1 MTCYLK
7 VPLEFTHFFT
17 PDRRIGIM
25 VNRIAAPA
33 ALLTLLNL
41 LPSATLAQTVASLQ
55 VAPQTME
62 VGVGERKSLL
72 VTAYDSRGNVV
83 PAAQFSWR
91 STQPG
96 VARVESTPATPN
108 IGYVIGVS
116 EGVVRIL
123 VQVGA
128 ISESVTVSVT
138 GGCGTQ
144 GTGDAAQLQVVP
156 NPILLLLTEERVL
169 EARFIRADGGP
180 ASCGRVLWRS
190 LRAEVAAVDQQGHV
204 IGITQ
209 GNGVIE
215 ANGGAGLVDR
225 VVVQVTTDSFRFRR
239 DMLSLSPAEDD
250 TVVVVVPAQSFRPIA
265 NRELQWAVTPLDVA
279 LVSTNGVVTGLTEGS
294 AELIARAFGKEARM
308 PVVVHRPIRF
318 LSVLPRADE
327 GTVFIPLNGYVTFDV
342 RMEDASRAVIEEAR
356 PSWMIE
362 DPSVISIDQAT
373 ARVTGRKMGT
383 TRLHAS
389 ARGATAE
396 AVWNIEVVGPNVT
409 IDRRR
414 VGLGKGEGVSLRAAF
429 VDDDGNR
436 LADANDLKW
445 TSLAPDVA
453 IVDDR
458 GNVTGVGFGGA
469 RIVAITDWG
478 EADTI
483 EVFVQGQLLVAGYN
497 AEGVSDLYTLDLDS
511 MMVVARITDDMAT
524 EVAARYSPDGTR
536 IAYVSNAV
544 DGIKIL
550 VMDADGSDQRRL
562 TSAPD
567 SIVEDSPEWTPDG
580 SRIVYSSGGSIWII
594 NVDGS
599 DPRQLTSGGTRDD
612 QPAVSPDGTVIAYR
626 SAGRRGT
633 DIYLMSIDGQQQRP
647 LRETSE
653 LEMAPAWI
661 SDGQLAYLSLQ
672 GRRRNQIQVVMRVD
686 LTTIAPTQLPPF
698 LVSVQGYAISADGT
712 TMAFTVQEQENRRP
726 VRKLFIMPLTG
737 AGAGIPVEV
746 PRVAPVEQFFFPAFR
761 R

>member
-1 MTCYLK
+1 
-7 VPLEFTHFFT
+7 
-17 PDRRIGIM
+17 M

-41 LPSATLAQTVASLQ
+41 QPSATLAQTVVSLQ
-55 VAPQTME
+55 VAPQTVE

-83 PAAQFSWR
+83 PAARFSWT

-116 EGVVRIL
+116 EGVVQIR

-138 GGCGTQ
+138 GGCGIQ

-156 NPILLLLTEERVL
+156 NPVLLLLTEERTL
-169 EARFIRADGGP
+169 EARFIRVDGAP
-180 ASCGRVLWRS
+180 ASCGRVSWRS

-225 VVVQVTTDSFRFRR
+225 VVVRVTTDSFRFRR
-239 DMLSLSPAEDD
+239 DRLSLSPAEDD
-250 TVVVVVPAQSFRPIA
+250 TVVVVVPAQSNRPIA
-265 NRELQWAVTPLDVA
+265 NRELQWAVTNPDVA

-294 AELIARAFGKEARM
+294 TEVIARAFAKTARM
-308 PVVVHRPIRF
+308 PVVVHRPIGALF
-318 LSVLPRADE
+318 VQPRTDE
-327 GTVFIPLNGYVTFDV
+327 GTIFIPLNGSVTFV
-342 RMEDASRAVIEEAR
+342 VEIVDANDNVIEEAR
-356 PSWMIE
+356 PSWVIE
-362 DPSVISIDQAT
+362 DRSVITIDQAT

-383 TRLHAS
+383 TRLIAR
-389 ARGATAE
+389 ARGVQDV
-396 AVWNIEVVGPNVT
+396 VWDVEVVGPNIT

-414 VGLGKGEGVSLRAAF
+414 VGLSKGEGVSLRAAF
-429 VDDDGNR
+429 MDDDGNR
-436 LADANDLKW
+436 LADADNLTW

-453 IVDDR
+453 IVDGR

-469 RIVAITDWG
+469 RIVASSDWG
-478 EADTI
+478 EADTV

-497 AEGVSDLYTLDLDS
+497 TEGVPDLYTFDPDS
-511 MMVVARITDDMAT
+511 IAAIVRITDDVAT
-524 EVAARYSPDGTR
+524 EVVARYSPDGTR
-536 IAYVSNAV
+536 IVYVSNAV
-544 DGIKIL
+544 GGIKIL

-567 SIVEDSPEWTPDG
+567 SILEDSPAWTPDG
-580 SRIVYSSGGSIWII
+580 SRIVYSSDGRIWII
-594 NVDGS
+594 NADGS
-599 DPRQLTSGGTRDD
+599 DPQQLTSAGTRDN
-612 QPAVSPDGTVIAYR
+612 QPAVSPDGTMIAYQ
-626 SAGRRGT
+626 STGRRGA
-633 DIYLMSIDGQQQRP
+633 DIHLMSIDGQQQRP

-653 LEMAPAWI
+653 LEMAPAWFP
-661 SDGQLAYLSLQ
+661 DGQLAYLSQQ
-672 GRRRNQIQVVMRVD
+672 GSRRNQVQIVMRVD
-686 LTTIAPTQLPPF
+686 LSTGGTPTRVTPSGI
-698 LVSVQGYAISADGT
+698 SVQGYAISADGNT
-712 TMAFTVQEQENRRP
+712 LAFTVQEQVNRKP
-726 VRKLFIMPLTG
+726 MRKLFIMPLTG

-746 PRVAPVEQFFFPAFR
+746 LHVPPLQQFFFPAFR

>member
-1 MTCYLK
+1 
-7 VPLEFTHFFT
+7 
-17 PDRRIGIM
+17 M

-55 VAPQTME
+55 VAPQTVE

-83 PAAQFSWR
+83 PAAQFSWS

-96 VARVESTPATPN
+96 VARVESPPATPN
-108 IGYVIGVS
+108 IGYVVGVS

-123 VQVGA
+123 VQVGE

-225 VVVQVTTDSFRFRR
+225 VVVRVTTDSFRFRR

-250 TVVVVVPAQSFRPIA
+250 TVVVVVPAQGNRSIA
-265 NRELQWAVTPLDVA
+265 NRELQWAIADNDVA

-294 AELIARAFGKEARM
+294 TEVIARAFAKTARM
-308 PVVVHRPIRF
+308 SVVVHRPIRF
-318 LSVLPRADE
+318 LDVLPRPDE
-327 GTVFIPLNGYVTFDV
+327 GTVFIPLNGFVTFDV
-342 RMEDASRAVIEEAR
+342 RMLDANDVLIEEAS
-356 PSWMIE
+356 PSWVIE
-362 DPSVISIDQAT
+362 DRSIITIDQAT

-383 TRLHAS
+383 TRLIAR
-389 ARGATAE
+389 ARGVE
-396 AVWNIEVVGPNVT
+396 ASWDVEVVGPNVT

-414 VGLGKGEGVSLRAAF
+414 VGLSKGERAFLRAAF
-429 VDDDGNR
+429 VDDAGNR
-436 LADANDLKW
+436 LADANDLTW

-469 RIVAITDWG
+469 RIVASSDWG

-483 EVFVQGQLLVAGYN
+483 EVFVQGQVLVAGYN
-497 AEGVSDLYTLDLDS
+497 EEGVPDLYTFDLDS
-511 MMVVARITDDMAT
+511 MTVMAKITDDMAT

-536 IAYVSNAV
+536 IAYVSNALG
-544 DGIKIL
+544 GIKIL

-562 TSAPD
+562 TSTPD
-567 SIVEDSPEWTPDG
+567 SIVEDSPVWTPDG
-580 SRIVYSSGGSIWII
+580 SRIVYSSASSIWII
-594 NVDGS
+594 NADGS
-599 DPRQLTSGGTRDD
+599 DPRQLTSGDTRDN
-612 QPAVSPDGTVIAYR
+612 QPAVSPDGTAIAYR
-626 SAGRRGT
+626 SAGRRGA

-653 LEMAPAWI
+653 LEMAPVWFP
-661 SDGQLAYLSLQ
+661 DGQLAYLSQQ
-672 GRRRNQIQVVMRVD
+672 GSRRNPLQVVMRVN
-686 LTTIAPTQLPPF
+686 LTTAGTPTQVTPSRI
-698 LVSVQGYAISADGT
+698 SVQGYAISADGNT
-712 TMAFTVQEQENRRP
+712 VAFTVQVQENRRP
-726 VRKLFIMPLTG
+726 MRKLFIMPLTG

-746 PRVAPVEQFFFPAFR
+746 PRVPPLEQFFFPAFR

>member
-1 MTCYLK
+1 
-7 VPLEFTHFFT
+7 
-17 PDRRIGIM
+17 M

-41 LPSATLAQTVASLQ
+41 LPSATLAQTVVSLQ
-55 VAPQTME
+55 VAPQTVE

-83 PAAQFSWR
+83 PAARFSWS

-116 EGVVRIL
+116 EGIARIL

-128 ISESVTVSVT
+128 MSEAVTVSVT
-138 GGCGTQ
+138 RGCGIQ

-156 NPILLLLTEERVL
+156 NPVLLLLTEERVL

-180 ASCGRVLWRS
+180 ASCGRVSWRS

-250 TVVVVVPAQSFRPIA
+250 TVAVVVPAQSYRPIA
-265 NRELQWAVTPLDVA
+265 NRELQWAITNPDVA
-279 LVSTNGVVTGLTEGS
+279 LVSTSGVVTGLTEGS
-294 AELIARAFGKEARM
+294 TEVIARAFAKTARIS
-308 PVVVHRPIRF
+308 VVVHRPIRF
-318 LSVLPRADE
+318 LEVLPRPDD
-327 GTVFIPLNGYVTFDV
+327 GTVFIPLNGSVTFDV
-342 RMEDASRAVIEEAR
+342 QMLDADTVLIEEAR
-356 PSWMIE
+356 PSWVIE
-362 DPSVISIDQAT
+362 DRSIITIDQAA

-383 TRLHAS
+383 TRLIAR
-389 ARGATAE
+389 ARGVEATWD
-396 AVWNIEVVGPNVT
+396 VEVVGPNIT

-414 VGLGKGEGVSLRAAF
+414 VGLSKGEQVSLRAAF

-436 LADANDLKW
+436 LADANDLTW
-445 TSLAPDVA
+445 TSLASDVA
-453 IVDDR
+453 IVDAR

-469 RIVAITDWG
+469 RIVASSAWG
-478 EADTI
+478 EADTV
-483 EVFVQGQLLVAGYN
+483 EVFVQGQLLVAGYDT
-497 AEGVSDLYTLDLDS
+497 EGVPDLYTFDPDS
-511 MMVVARITDDMAT
+511 MMVMVRITDDMAT
-524 EVAARYSPDGTR
+524 EVVARYSPDGTR
-536 IAYVSNAV
+536 IAYVSNALG
-544 DGIKIL
+544 GIKIL

-562 TSAPD
+562 TYTPD
-567 SIVEDSPEWTPDG
+567 SILEDSPVWTPDG

-599 DPRQLTSGGTRDD
+599 DPRQLTSGSTRDN
-612 QPAVSPDGTVIAYR
+612 QPAVSPDGTMIAYQ
-626 SAGRRGT
+626 STGRRGA
-633 DIYLMSIDGQQQRP
+633 DIHLMSIDGQQQRP

-653 LEMAPAWI
+653 LEMAPAWFP
-661 SDGQLAYLSLQ
+661 DGQLAYLSQQ
-672 GRRRNQIQVVMRVD
+672 GSRRNQIQIVMRVD
-686 LTTIAPTQLPPF
+686 LTTGGTPTRVTPSGI
-698 LVSVQGYAISADGT
+698 SVQGYTISADGNT
-712 TMAFTVQEQENRRP
+712 VAFTVQEQVNRRP
-726 VRKLFIMPLTG
+726 MRKLFIMPLTG
-737 AGAGIPVEV
+737 AAAGIPVEV
-746 PRVAPVEQFFFPAFR
+746 PPVPPLQQFFFPAFR

>member
-1 MTCYLK
+1 ML
-7 VPLEFTHFFT
+7 
-17 PDRRIGIM
+17 
-25 VNRIAAPA
+25 NRIAAPA

-41 LPSATLAQTVASLQ
+41 LPSAALAQTVASLQ
-55 VAPQTME
+55 VAPQNVE

-83 PAAQFSWR
+83 PAARFSWS

-116 EGVVRIL
+116 EGEVRIL

-128 ISESVTVSVT
+128 ISESVTVRVT
-138 GGCGTQ
+138 GGCGIP

-156 NPILLLLTEERVL
+156 NPVLLLLTEERVL
-169 EARFIRADGGP
+169 EARFIRVDGGP
-180 ASCGRVLWRS
+180 ASCGRVSWRS
-190 LRAEVAAVDQQGHV
+190 LRPEVAAVDQQGHV

-215 ANGGAGLVDR
+215 ANGGAGLVHR
-225 VVVQVTTDSFRFRR
+225 VVVRVTTDSFRFRR

-250 TVVVVVPAQSFRPIA
+250 TVVVVVPAQSYRPIA
-265 NRELQWAVTPLDVA
+265 NRELQWAITNPDVA

-294 AELIARAFGKEARM
+294 TEVIARAFAKTARM
-308 PVVVHRPIRF
+308 SVVVHRPIRF
-318 LSVLPRADE
+318 LAVLPRLDE
-327 GTVFIPLNGYVTFDV
+327 GTVFIPLNGSVTFDV
-342 RMEDASRAVIEEAR
+342 RMLDANDVVVEEAR
-356 PSWMIE
+356 PSWVIE
-362 DPSVISIDQAT
+362 DRSVITMDQAT

-383 TRLHAS
+383 TRLI
-389 ARGATAE
+389 ARARDVE
-396 AVWNIEVVGPNVT
+396 AVWDVEVVGPNIT

-414 VGLGKGEGVSLRAAF
+414 VGLSKGERVSLRAAF

-453 IVDDR
+453 IVDER

-469 RIVAITDWG
+469 RIVASSDWG

-483 EVFVQGQLLVAGYN
+483 EVFVQGQVLVAGYD
-497 AEGVSDLYTLDLDS
+497 AEGASDLYTFDPDS
-511 MMVVARITDDMAT
+511 MMVMARITDDMAT
-524 EVAARYSPDGTR
+524 EIAARYSPDGTR
-536 IAYVSNAV
+536 IAYVLNAI
-544 DGIKIL
+544 GGMNIL

-562 TSAPD
+562 TSTPD
-567 SIVEDSPEWTPDG
+567 AIFEDSPVWTPDG
-580 SRIVYSSGGSIWII
+580 SRIVYSSAGSIWII
-594 NVDGS
+594 NADGS
-599 DPRQLTSGGTRDD
+599 DPRQLTSGDARDN
-612 QPAVSPDGTVIAYR
+612 QPAVSPDGTMIAYQ
-626 SAGRRGT
+626 STGRRGA

-647 LRETSE
+647 LRETRE
-653 LEMAPAWI
+653 REMAPAWFP
-661 SDGQLAYLSLQ
+661 DGQLAYLGQQ
-672 GRRRNQIQVVMRVD
+672 GSRRNQIQVVMRVN
-686 LTTIAPTQLPPF
+686 LTTAGTPTQVTPLRI
-698 LVSVQGYAISADGT
+698 SVQGYAISADGNT
-712 TMAFTVQEQENRRP
+712 VAFTVQERENRRP

-746 PRVAPVEQFFFPAFR
+746 PRVPPLEQFFFPAFR

>member
-1 MTCYLK
+1 ML
-7 VPLEFTHFFT
+7 
-17 PDRRIGIM
+17 
-25 VNRIAAPA
+25 NRIAAPA

-41 LPSATLAQTVASLQ
+41 LPSAALAQTVASLQ
-55 VAPQTME
+55 VAPQNVE

-83 PAAQFSWR
+83 PAARFSWS

-116 EGVVRIL
+116 EGEVRIL

-128 ISESVTVSVT
+128 ISESVTVRVT
-138 GGCGTQ
+138 GGCGIP

-156 NPILLLLTEERVL
+156 NPVLLLLTEERVL
-169 EARFIRADGGP
+169 EARFIRVDGGP
-180 ASCGRVLWRS
+180 ASCGRVSWRS
-190 LRAEVAAVDQQGHV
+190 LRPEVAAVDQQGHV

-215 ANGGAGLVDR
+215 ANGGAGLVHR
-225 VVVQVTTDSFRFRR
+225 VVVRVTTDSFRFRR

-250 TVVVVVPAQSFRPIA
+250 TVVVVVPAQSYRPIA
-265 NRELQWAVTPLDVA
+265 NRELQWAITNPDVA

-294 AELIARAFGKEARM
+294 TEVIARAFAKTARM
-308 PVVVHRPIRF
+308 SVVVHRPIRF
-318 LSVLPRADE
+318 LAVLPRLDE
-327 GTVFIPLNGYVTFDV
+327 GTVFIPLNGSVTFDV
-342 RMEDASRAVIEEAR
+342 RMLDANDVVVEEAR
-356 PSWMIE
+356 PSWVIE
-362 DPSVISIDQAT
+362 DRSVITMDQAT

-383 TRLHAS
+383 TRLI
-389 ARGATAE
+389 ARARDVE
-396 AVWNIEVVGPNVT
+396 AVWDVEVVGPNIT

-414 VGLGKGEGVSLRAAF
+414 VGLSKGERVSLRAAF

-453 IVDDR
+453 IVDER

-469 RIVAITDWG
+469 RIVASSDWG

-483 EVFVQGQLLVAGYN
+483 EVFVQGQVLVAGYD
-497 AEGVSDLYTLDLDS
+497 AEGASDLYTFDPDS
-511 MMVVARITDDMAT
+511 MMVMARITDDMAT
-524 EVAARYSPDGTR
+524 EIAARYSPDGTR
-536 IAYVSNAV
+536 IAYVLNAI
-544 DGIKIL
+544 GGMNIL

-562 TSAPD
+562 TSTPD
-567 SIVEDSPEWTPDG
+567 AIFEDSPVWTPDG
-580 SRIVYSSGGSIWII
+580 SRIVYSSAGSIWII
-594 NVDGS
+594 NADGS
-599 DPRQLTSGGTRDD
+599 DPRQLTSGDARDN
-612 QPAVSPDGTVIAYR
+612 QPAVSPDGTMIAYQ
-626 SAGRRGT
+626 STGRRGA

-647 LRETSE
+647 LRETRE
-653 LEMAPAWI
+653 REMAPAWFP
-661 SDGQLAYLSLQ
+661 DGQLAYLGQQ
-672 GRRRNQIQVVMRVD
+672 GSRRNQIQVVMRVN
-686 LTTIAPTQLPPF
+686 LTTAGTPTQVTPLRI
-698 LVSVQGYAISADGT
+698 SVQGYAISADGNT
-712 TMAFTVQEQENRRP
+712 VAFTVQERENRRP

-746 PRVAPVEQFFFPAFR
+746 PRVPPLEQFFFPAFSR
-761 R
+761 

>member
-1 MTCYLK
+1 
-7 VPLEFTHFFT
+7 
-17 PDRRIGIM
+17 M

-41 LPSATLAQTVASLQ
+41 LPSATLAQTVVSLQ
-55 VAPQTME
+55 VAPQTVE

-83 PAAQFSWR
+83 PAARFSWS

-116 EGVVRIL
+116 EGIARIL

-138 GGCGTQ
+138 RGCGIP

-156 NPILLLLTEERVL
+156 NPVLLLLTEERVL

-180 ASCGRVLWRS
+180 ASCGRVSWRS

-239 DMLSLSPAEDD
+239 DRLSLSPAEDD
-250 TVVVVVPAQSFRPIA
+250 TVVVVVPAQSNRPIA
-265 NRELQWAVTPLDVA
+265 NRELQWAVTNPDVA
-279 LVSTNGVVTGLTEGS
+279 LVSTSGVVTGLTEGS
-294 AELIARAFGKEARM
+294 TEVIARAFAKTARM
-308 PVVVHRPIRF
+308 SVVVHRPIRF
-318 LSVLPRADE
+318 LEVLPRPDD
-327 GTVFIPLNGYVTFDV
+327 GTVFIPLNGSVTFDV
-342 RMEDASRAVIEEAR
+342 RMLDASDVLIEEAR
-356 PSWMIE
+356 PSWVIE
-362 DPSVISIDQAT
+362 DRSIITIDQAT

-383 TRLHAS
+383 TRLIAR
-389 ARGATAE
+389 ARGVEATWD
-396 AVWNIEVVGPNVT
+396 VEVVGPNIT

-414 VGLGKGEGVSLRAAF
+414 VGMSKGEQVSLRAAF

-436 LADANDLKW
+436 LADANDLTW
-445 TSLAPDVA
+445 TSLASDVA
-453 IVDDR
+453 IVDAR

-469 RIVAITDWG
+469 RIVASSAWG
-478 EADTI
+478 EADTV
-483 EVFVQGQLLVAGYN
+483 EVFVQGQLLVAGYDT
-497 AEGVSDLYTLDLDS
+497 EGVPDLYTFDPDS
-511 MMVVARITDDMAT
+511 MMVMVRITDDMAT
-524 EVAARYSPDGTR
+524 EVVARYSPDGTR
-536 IAYVSNAV
+536 IAYVSNALG
-544 DGIKIL
+544 GIKIL

-562 TSAPD
+562 TYTPD
-567 SIVEDSPEWTPDG
+567 SILEDSPVWTPDG

-599 DPRQLTSGGTRDD
+599 DPRQLTSGGTRDN
-612 QPAVSPDGTVIAYR
+612 QPAVSPDGTMIAYQ
-626 SAGRRGT
+626 STGRRGA
-633 DIYLMSIDGQQQRP
+633 DIHLMSIDGQQQRP

-653 LEMAPAWI
+653 LEMAPAWFP
-661 SDGQLAYLSLQ
+661 DGQLAYLSQQ
-672 GRRRNQIQVVMRVD
+672 GSRRNQIQIVMRVD
-686 LTTIAPTQLPPF
+686 LTTGGTPTRVTPSGI
-698 LVSVQGYAISADGT
+698 SVQGYAISADGNT
-712 TMAFTVQEQENRRP
+712 VAFTVQEQVNRRP
-726 VRKLFIMPLTG
+726 MRKLFIMPLTG

-746 PRVAPVEQFFFPAFR
+746 PPVPPLQQFFFPAFR

>member
-1 MTCYLK
+1 MA
-7 VPLEFTHFFT
+7 
-17 PDRRIGIM
+17 
-25 VNRIAAPA
+25 NRIAAPA
-33 ALLTLLNL
+33 ALLTILNL
-41 LPSATLAQTVASLQ
+41 LPSATLAQTVVSLQ
-55 VAPQTME
+55 VAPQTVE

-83 PAAQFSWR
+83 PAARFSWT
-91 STQPG
+91 SAQSG
-96 VARVESTPATPN
+96 VARVESTAATPN

-116 EGVVRIL
+116 EGVVQIR

-128 ISESVTVSVT
+128 IFEAVTVRVT
-138 GGCGTQ
+138 GGCGIQ
-144 GTGDAAQLQVVP
+144 GTGDAVQLQVVP
-156 NPILLLLTEERVL
+156 NPVFLLLTEERAL

-180 ASCGRVLWRS
+180 ASCGRVSWRS

-225 VVVQVTTDSFRFRR
+225 VVVRVTTDSFRFRR
-239 DMLSLSPAEDD
+239 DLLSLSPAEDD
-250 TVVVVVPAQSFRPIA
+250 TVVVVVPAQSNRRIA

-342 RMEDASRAVIEEAR
+342 RMLDASDVLIEEAR
-356 PSWMIE
+356 PSWVIE
-362 DPSVISIDQAT
+362 DRSIITIDQAT
-373 ARVTGRKMGT
+373 DRVTGRKMGT
-383 TRLHAS
+383 TRLHAR
-389 ARGATAE
+389 ARGVEATWD
-396 AVWNIEVVGPNVT
+396 VEVVGPNIT

-414 VGLGKGEGVSLRAAF
+414 IGMSKGERVSLRAAF

-483 EVFVQGQLLVAGYN
+483 EVFVQGQLLVAGYDT
-497 AEGVSDLYTLDLDS
+497 EGVSDLYTLDLDS

-653 LEMAPAWI
+653 LEMAPAWF

>member
-1 MTCYLK
+1 
-7 VPLEFTHFFT
+7 
-17 PDRRIGIM
+17 M

-41 LPSATLAQTVASLQ
+41 LPSATLAQTVTSLQ
-55 VAPQTME
+55 VAPQTVE

-83 PAAQFSWR
+83 PAARFSW
-91 STQPG
+91 SSAQPG

-116 EGVVRIL
+116 EGIVQIL

-138 GGCGTQ
+138 GGCGIQ

-156 NPILLLLTEERVL
+156 NPVLLLLTEERVL
-169 EARFIRADGGP
+169 EARFIRVDGGP
-180 ASCGRVLWRS
+180 ASCGRVSWRS
-190 LRAEVAAVDQQGHV
+190 LRAEVATVDQQGHV

-225 VVVQVTTDSFRFRR
+225 VVVRVTTDSFRFRR

-265 NRELQWAVTPLDVA
+265 NRELQWAITNPDVA

-294 AELIARAFGKEARM
+294 TEVVARAFAKTARM

-318 LSVLPRADE
+318 LEVLPRPDE
-327 GTVFIPLNGYVTFDV
+327 GTVLIPLSGSVTFDV
-342 RMEDASRAVIEEAR
+342 QMLDASDVLIEEAR
-356 PSWMIE
+356 PTWVIE
-362 DPSVISIDQAT
+362 DRSVITIDQAT

-383 TRLHAS
+383 TRLIAR
-389 ARGATAE
+389 ARGVE
-396 AVWNIEVVGPNVT
+396 AVWDVEVLGPNIT

-414 VGLGKGEGVSLRAAF
+414 VGLSKGEGVSLRAAF

-436 LADANDLKW
+436 LADANDLTW
-445 TSLAPDVA
+445 TSLASDVA
-453 IVDDR
+453 IVDGR
-458 GNVTGVGFGGA
+458 GNVTGVGFGGT
-469 RIVAITDWG
+469 RIVASSDWG

-483 EVFVQGQLLVAGYN
+483 EVFVQGQVLVAGYN
-497 AEGVSDLYTLDLDS
+497 AEGTSDLYTFDLDS
-511 MMVVARITDDMAT
+511 MMVMARITDAMGT

-536 IAYVSNAV
+536 IAYVLNAIGGMNIV
-544 DGIKIL
+544 
-550 VMDADGSDQRRL
+550 VMDADGSDQQRL
-562 TSAPD
+562 TSTPD
-567 SIVEDSPEWTPDG
+567 SIVEDSPVWTPDG
-580 SRIVYSSGGSIWII
+580 SRIVYSSAGSIWII
-594 NVDGS
+594 NADGS
-599 DPRQLTSGGTRDD
+599 DPRQLTSGDTRDN
-612 QPAVSPDGTVIAYR
+612 QPAVSPDGTMIAYQ
-626 SAGRRGT
+626 STGRRGA

-653 LEMAPAWI
+653 REMAPAWFP
-661 SDGQLAYLSLQ
+661 DGQLAYLSQQ

-686 LTTIAPTQLPPF
+686 LTTAGTPTQVTPLRI
-698 LVSVQGYAISADGT
+698 SVQGYAISADGNT
-712 TMAFTVQEQENRRP
+712 VAFTVQEQENRRP

-746 PRVAPVEQFFFPAFR
+746 PRVPPLEQFFFPDFR

>member
-1 MTCYLK
+1 
-7 VPLEFTHFFT
+7 
-17 PDRRIGIM
+17 M

-55 VAPQTME
+55 VAPQTVE

-83 PAAQFSWR
+83 PAAQFSWS

-108 IGYVIGVS
+108 IGYVVGVS

-123 VQVGA
+123 VQVGE

-138 GGCGTQ
+138 GGCGIQ

-169 EARFIRADGGP
+169 EARFIRADGAP

-265 NRELQWAVTPLDVA
+265 NRELQWAIADNDVA

-308 PVVVHRPIRF
+308 SVVVHRPIRF

-327 GTVFIPLNGYVTFDV
+327 GTVIIPLNGYVTFDV
-342 RMEDASRAVIEEAR
+342 QMEDANRTVIEEAR
-356 PSWMIE
+356 PSWVIE
-362 DPSVISIDQAT
+362 DRSIITIDQAA

-383 TRLHAS
+383 TRLIVR
-389 ARGATAE
+389 ARGVAAE
-396 AVWNIEVVGPNVT
+396 MVWDIEVVGPNIT

-414 VGLGKGEGVSLRAAF
+414 VGLSKGERVSLRAAF

-453 IVDDR
+453 IVDER
-458 GNVTGVGFGGA
+458 GNVSGVGFGGA
-469 RIVAITDWG
+469 RIVASTDWG

-483 EVFVQGQLLVAGYN
+483 DVFVRGRVLVAGYD
-497 AEGVSDLYTLDLDS
+497 AEGVSDLYTFDLDS
-511 MMVVARITDDMAT
+511 MMVVAKITDDMAT

-580 SRIVYSSGGSIWII
+580 SRIVYSSAGSIWII
-594 NVDGS
+594 NADGS
-599 DPRQLTSGGTRDD
+599 DPRQLTSGGTRDN
-612 QPAVSPDGTVIAYR
+612 QPAVSPDGTAIAYR
-626 SAGRRGT
+626 SAGRRGA

-653 LEMAPAWI
+653 PEMAPAWFPN
-661 SDGQLAYLSLQ
+661 GQLAYLSLQ

-686 LTTIAPTQLPPF
+686 LANPGTATQGPPF
-698 LVSVQGYAISADGT
+698 LVSVQGYAISADGN

-737 AGAGIPVEV
+737 TGAGSPVEV
-746 PRVAPVEQFFFPAFR
+746 PRVPPLEQFFFPAFR

>member
-1 MTCYLK
+1 
-7 VPLEFTHFFT
+7 
-17 PDRRIGIM
+17 M

-96 VARVESTPATPN
+96 VARVESTPETPN

-116 EGVVRIL
+116 EGVARIL

-128 ISESVTVSVT
+128 ISEAVTVSVT
-138 GGCGTQ
+138 RGCGIP

-156 NPILLLLTEERVL
+156 NPVLLLLTEERVL

-180 ASCGRVLWRS
+180 ASCGRVSWRS

-239 DMLSLSPAEDD
+239 DRLSLSPAEDD
-250 TVVVVVPAQSFRPIA
+250 TLVVVVPAQSNRPIA
-265 NRELQWAVTPLDVA
+265 NRELQWAVTNPDVA
-279 LVSTNGVVTGLTEGS
+279 LVSTSGVVTGLTEGS
-294 AELIARAFGKEARM
+294 TEVIARAFAKTARIS
-308 PVVVHRPIRF
+308 VVVHRPIRF
-318 LSVLPRADE
+318 LEVLPRPDD
-327 GTVFIPLNGYVTFDV
+327 GTVFIPLNGSVTFDV
-342 RMEDASRAVIEEAR
+342 RMLDASDVLIEEAR
-356 PSWMIE
+356 PSWVIE
-362 DPSVISIDQAT
+362 DRSIITIDQAT
-373 ARVTGRKMGT
+373 ARVTGRKVGT
-383 TRLHAS
+383 TRLIAR
-389 ARGATAE
+389 ARGVEATWD
-396 AVWNIEVVGPNVT
+396 VEVVGPYIT

-414 VGLGKGEGVSLRAAF
+414 VGMSKGEQVPLRAAF

-436 LADANDLKW
+436 LADANDLTW

-453 IVDDR
+453 IVDGR

-469 RIVAITDWG
+469 RIVASSAWG
-478 EADTI
+478 EADTV
-483 EVFVQGQLLVAGYN
+483 EVFVQGQLLVAGYDT
-497 AEGVSDLYTLDLDS
+497 EGVPDLYTFDPDS
-511 MMVVARITDDMAT
+511 VMVMVRITDDVAT
-524 EVAARYSPDGTR
+524 EVVARYSPDGTR

-562 TSAPD
+562 TSTPD
-567 SIVEDSPEWTPDG
+567 SILEDSPVWTPDG
-580 SRIVYSSGGSIWII
+580 SRIVYSSGGRIWII
-594 NVDGS
+594 NADGS
-599 DPRQLTSGGTRDD
+599 DPRQLTSTGTRDN
-612 QPAVSPDGTVIAYR
+612 QPAVSPDGTMIAYQ
-626 SAGRRGT
+626 STGRRGA
-633 DIYLMSIDGQQQRP
+633 DIHLMSIDGQQQRP

-653 LEMAPAWI
+653 LEMAPAWFP
-661 SDGQLAYLSLQ
+661 DGQLAYLSQQ
-672 GRRRNQIQVVMRVD
+672 GSRRNQIQIVMRVD
-686 LTTIAPTQLPPF
+686 LTTGGTPTRVTPSGI
-698 LVSVQGYAISADGT
+698 SVQGYTISADGNT
-712 TMAFTVQEQENRRP
+712 VAFTVQEQVNRRP
-726 VRKLFIMPLTG
+726 MRKLFIMPLTG
-737 AGAGIPVEV
+737 AAAGIPVEV
-746 PRVAPVEQFFFPAFR
+746 PPVPPLQQFFFPAFR

>member
-1 MTCYLK
+1 
-7 VPLEFTHFFT
+7 
-17 PDRRIGIM
+17 M

-41 LPSATLAQTVASLQ
+41 LPSATLAQTVVSLQ
-55 VAPQTME
+55 VAPQTVE

-83 PAAQFSWR
+83 PAARFSWS

-116 EGVVRIL
+116 EGVARIL

-138 GGCGTQ
+138 GGCGIP

-156 NPILLLLTEERVL
+156 NPVLLLLTEERVL

-180 ASCGRVLWRS
+180 ASCGRVSWRS

-239 DMLSLSPAEDD
+239 DLLSLSPAEDD

-294 AELIARAFGKEARM
+294 AELIARAFGKTARM
-308 PVVVHRPIRF
+308 SVVVHRPIRA
-318 LSVLPRADE
+318 LSVLPRPDG
-327 GTVFIPLNGYVTFDV
+327 GTVFIPLNGSVTFDV
-342 RMEDASRAVIEEAR
+342 LMLDASDVVIEEAR
-356 PSWMIE
+356 PSWAIE
-362 DPSVISIDQAT
+362 DRSVITIDQAT
-373 ARVTGRKMGT
+373 AKVTGRKMGT
-383 TRLHAS
+383 TRLIAR
-389 ARGATAE
+389 ARGVKD
-396 AVWNIEVVGPNVT
+396 AVWNVEVVGPNIT

-414 VGLGKGEGVSLRAAF
+414 VGMSKGEQVSLRAAF

-436 LADANDLKW
+436 LADANDLTW
-445 TSLAPDVA
+445 TSLASDVA
-453 IVDDR
+453 IVDGR

-469 RIVAITDWG
+469 RIVASSAWG
-478 EADTI
+478 EADTV
-483 EVFVQGQLLVAGYN
+483 EVFVQGQLLVAGYDT
-497 AEGVSDLYTLDLDS
+497 EGVPDLYTFDPDS
-511 MMVVARITDDMAT
+511 VMVMVRITDDVAT
-524 EVAARYSPDGTR
+524 EVVARYSPDGTR
-536 IAYVSNAV
+536 IAYVSNALG
-544 DGIKIL
+544 GIKIL
-550 VMDADGSDQRRL
+550 VIDADGSDQRRL
-562 TSAPD
+562 THTPD
-567 SIVEDSPEWTPDG
+567 SILEDWPVWTPDG
-580 SRIVYSSGGSIWII
+580 SRIVYSSGSSIWII

-599 DPRQLTSGGTRDD
+599 NPRQLTSTGTWDN
-612 QPAVSPDGTVIAYR
+612 QPAVSPDGTMIAYQ
-626 SAGRRGT
+626 STGRRGA
-633 DIYLMSIDGQQQRP
+633 DIHLMSIDGQQQRP

-653 LEMAPAWI
+653 LEMAPAWFP
-661 SDGQLAYLSLQ
+661 DGQLAYLSQQ
-672 GRRRNQIQVVMRVD
+672 GSRRNQIQIVMRVD
-686 LTTIAPTQLPPF
+686 LTTGGTPTRVTPSGI
-698 LVSVQGYAISADGT
+698 SVQGYTISADGNT
-712 TMAFTVQEQENRRP
+712 VAFTVQEQVNRRP
-726 VRKLFIMPLTG
+726 MRKLFIMPLTG
-737 AGAGIPVEV
+737 AAAGIPVEV
-746 PRVAPVEQFFFPAFR
+746 PPVPPLQQFFFPAFR

>member
-1 MTCYLK
+1 
-7 VPLEFTHFFT
+7 
-17 PDRRIGIM
+17 M
-25 VNRIAAPA
+25 VNHIAASA

-55 VAPQTME
+55 VFPQTVE

-83 PAAQFSWR
+83 TAARFSWS

-116 EGVVRIL
+116 EGEARIL

-128 ISESVTVSVT
+128 VSQSVTVKVT
-138 GGCGTQ
+138 GGCGVQ

-180 ASCGRVLWRS
+180 ASCGRVSWRS
-190 LRAEVAAVDQQGHV
+190 LRPEVATVDQQGAA

-215 ANGGAGLVDR
+215 ANGGAGLRDR

-250 TVVVVVPAQSFRPIA
+250 TVVVVVPAQSYRPIA
-265 NRELQWAVTPLDVA
+265 NRELQWAITNPDVA

-294 AELIARAFGKEARM
+294 TEVIARAFAKTARM
-308 PVVVHRPIRF
+308 PVVVHRPISA
-318 LSVLPRADE
+318 LEVLPRLDE
-327 GTVFIPLNGYVTFDV
+327 GTVFIPLNGSVTFEV
-342 RMEDASRAVIEEAR
+342 RMLDANNVLIEEAR
-356 PSWMIE
+356 PSWVIE
-362 DPSVISIDQAT
+362 DRSVITIDQAT
-373 ARVTGRKMGT
+373 ASVTGRKMGT
-383 TRLHAS
+383 TRLIAR
-389 ARGATAE
+389 ARGVE
-396 AVWNIEVVGPNVT
+396 AAWDVEVVGPNIT
-409 IDRRR
+409 IDQRR
-414 VGLGKGEGVSLRAAF
+414 VGLSKGEQVSLRAAF

-436 LADANDLKW
+436 LADANGLTW
-445 TSLAPDVA
+445 TSLALDVA
-453 IVDDR
+453 IVDPAT
-458 GNVTGVGFGGA
+458 GNVTGIGFGGA
-469 RIVAITDWG
+469 QIVAGSGWE

-483 EVFVQGQLLVAGYN
+483 EVFVQGQVMVAGYN
-497 AEGVSDLYTLDLDS
+497 AEGASDLYTFDPDS
-511 MMVVARITDDMAT
+511 MMVMTKITDDMAT

-536 IAYVSNAV
+536 IAYVLNAI
-544 DGIKIL
+544 GGMKIL
-550 VMDADGSDQRRL
+550 VMDADGSDPRRL
-562 TSAPD
+562 TSTPD
-567 SIVEDSPEWTPDG
+567 SIFEDSPAWTPDG
-580 SRIVYSSGGSIWII
+580 SRIVYSSAGSIWII
-594 NVDGS
+594 NADGS
-599 DPRQLTSGGTRDD
+599 DPQQLTSGFTRDN
-612 QPAVSPDGTVIAYR
+612 QPAVSHDGTMIAYQ
-626 SAGRRGT
+626 STGRRGA

-647 LRETSE
+647 LQETSE
-653 LEMAPAWI
+653 REAAPAWFP
-661 SDGQLAYLSLQ
+661 DGQLAYLGQQ
-672 GRRRNQIQVVMRVD
+672 GSRRNQVQVVMRVN
-686 LTTIAPTQLPPF
+686 LTPAGTPTQVTPERI
-698 LVSVQGYAISADGT
+698 SVQGYAISADGNT
-712 TMAFTVQEQENRRP
+712 VAFTVQEQENRRP

-746 PRVAPVEQFFFPAFR
+746 PRVPPLEQFFFPAFR

>member
-1 MTCYLK
+1 
-7 VPLEFTHFFT
+7 
-17 PDRRIGIM
+17 M

-41 LPSATLAQTVASLQ
+41 LPSATLAQTVVSLQ
-55 VAPQTME
+55 VAPQTVE

-83 PAAQFSWR
+83 PAARFSWT

-116 EGVVRIL
+116 EGLARIL

-128 ISESVTVSVT
+128 ISEAVTVSVT
-138 GGCGTQ
+138 RGCGIQ

-156 NPILLLLTEERVL
+156 NPVLLLLTEERVL

-180 ASCGRVLWRS
+180 ASCGRVSWRS